1 MIHDQI
7 RVVTYQCWNRQL
19 GIIMWVHQ
27 RSKKVEWVPAV
38 PVEEECSLLLP
49 RCSICSLSKWC
60 FSLPTLHSLPSRF
73 SFSSSSVPMP
83 LLSLKVQWQWGEN
96 NKLLHSLPYT
106 PLSHPKLL
114 SLFMMIILFFCHH
127 QRWKLRWIRRKS
139 NKEMLHPFP
148 VLHPS
153 YFMKNKTW
161 EVAIDKRS
169 STLPMLWW
177 EVTIDNKNRSST
189 FPMLLCQFFPYHL
202 PNAPP

>member
-1 MIHDQI
+1 MLH
-7 RVVTYQCWNRQL
+7 L
-19 GIIMWVHQ
+19 
-27 RSKKVEWVPAV
+27 
-38 PVEEECSLLLP
+38 SLLMFP
-49 RCSICSLSKWC
+49 CPSWHSSSLLKWLKMNC
-60 FSLPTLHSLPSRF
+60 NEKSDGKVRMLHSVPPLHPLPQC
-73 SFSSSSVPMP
+73 PP
-83 LLSLKVQWQWGEN
+83 LSLKVQWQWGED